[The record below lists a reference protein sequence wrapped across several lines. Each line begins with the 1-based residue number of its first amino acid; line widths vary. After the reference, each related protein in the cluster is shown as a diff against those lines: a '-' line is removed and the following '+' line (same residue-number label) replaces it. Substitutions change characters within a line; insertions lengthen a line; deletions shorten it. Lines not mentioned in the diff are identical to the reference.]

1 MYVTITDDDSHIAS
15 ESQTLPADES
25 AESAGTCHCFP
36 QRVSVVRAFGAQRQ
50 HCEVVSK
57 QWHAQCSKLARI
69 NVHRSLETN
78 KCARCGVHAEQF
90 RNERAFLST
99 SHLHTAG
106 RSVRSY
112 THKRARLSRTARAG
126 LGSLSPT
133 SRHLGPHRSPI
144 SAATCVWAKVSNPG
158 GEAAGT
164 TQPALKPRLL
174 SWVGSVPVTLL
185 GERALSKGNAPA
197 YYINELMNFKKV
209 NLFSLLIIIN

>member
-1 MYVTITDDDSHIAS
+1 MRWRCRSLSLTTIP

-25 AESAGTCHCFP
+25 VESAGMCHCFP
-36 QRVSVVRAFGAQRQ
+36 QHVSVVRAFGAQRQ
-50 HCEVVSK
+50 HCEVASK
-57 QWHAQCSKLARI
+57 QWRAQCSKLARI

-90 RNERAFLST
+90 RNVRAFLST

-126 LGSLSPT
+126 LD
-133 SRHLGPHRSPI
+133 RSHPLPATWGHTPRLY
-144 SAATCVWAKVSNPG
+144 AATACGQTSNTG
-158 GEAAGT
+158 GEAAG

-174 SWVGSVPVTLL
+174 S
-185 GERALSKGNAPA
+185 
-197 YYINELMNFKKV
+197 
-209 NLFSLLIIIN
+209 